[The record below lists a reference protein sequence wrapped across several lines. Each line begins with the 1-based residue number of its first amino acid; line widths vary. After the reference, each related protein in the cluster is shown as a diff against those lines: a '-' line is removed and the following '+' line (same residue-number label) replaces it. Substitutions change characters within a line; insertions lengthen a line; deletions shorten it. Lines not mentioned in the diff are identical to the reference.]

1 MLLLLELFWSFFQ
14 VGLFGFGGGYAALPL
29 IQDQIVDL
37 HHWLNPEEFSDLI
50 TISQMTPGPIAINS
64 ATFVGLRMA
73 GLPGALIATLGN
85 VLPCFIIVLG
95 LAWIYKKYANVEF
108 MKRILFG
115 LRPAIIALIAS
126 AGVSI
131 LITALN
137 GAEAT
142 SLDLDSMNLISLLL
156 FLLSFLCYRLL
167 KKIDPTWIMLFMGI
181 AGGIIFYFTG
191 F

>member
-1 MLLLLELFWSFFQ
+1 M
-14 VGLFGFGGGYAALPL
+14 GLFGFGGGYAALPL
-29 IQDQIVDL
+29 IQNQIVEL

-126 AGVSI
+126 AGLSI
-131 LITALN
+131 LVTALN
-137 GAEAT
+137 GPEAT
-142 SLDLDSMNLISLLL
+142 QVNLSTINIFSFVL
-156 FLLSFLCYRLL
+156 FVLSFLGYRCL
-167 KKIDPTWIMLFMGI
+167 KKTDPTLIMLLMGI
-181 AGGIIFYFTG
+181 VGGILFYLSG
-191 F
+191 N